1 MDKTHS
7 MYIAI
12 CIVINQLLNGRVC
25 FNLEETTS
33 KKRLQLKENMLHI
46 GSIFVP
52 LKVATMRI
60 ENIFKGH

>member
-1 MDKTHS
+1 M
-7 MYIAI
+7 
-12 CIVINQLLNGRVC
+12 NQLLNGRVC
-25 FNLEETTS
+25 FNVEETTS

-52 LKVATMRI
+52 LKAATMRI